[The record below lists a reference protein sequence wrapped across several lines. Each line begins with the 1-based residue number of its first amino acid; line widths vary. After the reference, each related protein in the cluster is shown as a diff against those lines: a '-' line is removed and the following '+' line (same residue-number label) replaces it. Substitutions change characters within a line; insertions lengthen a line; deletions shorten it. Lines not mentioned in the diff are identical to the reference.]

1 MSVPARLMRPSETVD
16 VFLVAGEE
24 SGDRLGA
31 ALMRALR
38 ERTGGQVRFVGVG
51 GREMAAEGVASLY
64 PIEDLPI
71 IGFSA
76 IPRRLPKILRLM
88 RLTVK
93 AVVAKRPHVL
103 VVIDSPGFTQR
114 IARRVRAADP
124 TIAIVQYVSPSVWA
138 WRPGRARAMRAY
150 VDHIL
155 ALLPFEPAV
164 HQRLG
169 GPPCTYVGHPLVD
182 QVRNLRPNF
191 EEARRRLA
199 VPPVLLVLPGSRAGE
214 IERLFGVF
222 SDAVALV
229 RDRLGSLKVV
239 VATVPHLV
247 DPIRTAMARWPLRA
261 RIVVET
267 ADKQAA
273 FRVATAA
280 LAKSGTV
287 TLELALAGVPMV
299 AAYKVTALEY
309 VAVGRGILKR
319 LPSII
324 LTNLLLGENVV
335 PELLQHNCTAEKL
348 AAALLPLFGDTPE
361 RRCQVEAFSRLDAI
375 MGVGSSAPAMRAADV
390 VLAAAGRVAGL
401 R

>member
-1 MSVPARLMRPSETVD
+1 MRPSETVD

-31 ALMRALR
+31 ALIRALR
-38 ERTGGQVRFVGVG
+38 ERTGGQVSFVGVG

-88 RLTVK
+88 RLTVQ

-229 RDRLGSLKVV
+229 RHRLGSLEVV

-361 RRCQVEAFSRLDAI
+361 RHRQIEAFSRLDAI

>member
-1 MSVPARLMRPSETVD
+1 MRPSETVD

-103 VVIDSPGFTQR
+103 VVIDSPAFTQA

-169 GPPCTYVGHPLVD
+169 GPPCTYVGHPLIE

-199 VPPVLLVLPGSRAGE
+199 APPVLLVLPGSRAGE
-214 IERLFGVF
+214 IERLLGVF

-229 RDRLGSLKVV
+229 RDRLESLEVV

-247 DPIRTAMARWPLRA
+247 GPIRTAMARWPLPA
-261 RIVVET
+261 RIVVDP

-273 FRVATAA
+273 FRIATAA

-361 RRCQVEAFSRLDAI
+361 RRRQVEAFSRLDAI
-375 MGVGSSAPAMRAADV
+375 MGLGSSAPALRAADV
-390 VLAAAGRVAGL
+390 VLAAARRVAPA

>member
-1 MSVPARLMRPSETVD
+1 MRPSETVD

-103 VVIDSPGFTQR
+103 VVIDSPGFTQA

-155 ALLPFEPAV
+155 ALLPFEPAA

-169 GPPCTYVGHPLVD
+169 GPPCTYVGHPLVE

-199 VPPVLLVLPGSRAGE
+199 APPVLLVLPGSRAGE

-229 RDRLGSLKVV
+229 RDRLGSLEVV

-299 AAYKVTALEY
+299 TAYKVTALEY
-309 VAVGRGILKR
+309 LAVGRRILKR

-361 RRCQVEAFSRLDAI
+361 RRRQVEAFSRLDAI

>member
-103 VVIDSPGFTQR
+103 VVIDSPGFTQA

-155 ALLPFEPAV
+155 ALLPFEPAA

-169 GPPCTYVGHPLVD
+169 GPPCTYVGHPLVE

-199 VPPVLLVLPGSRAGE
+199 APPVLLVLPGSRAGE

-229 RDRLGSLKVV
+229 RDRLGSLEVV

-299 AAYKVTALEY
+299 TAYKVTALEY
-309 VAVGRGILKR
+309 LAVGRRILKR

-361 RRCQVEAFSRLDAI
+361 RRRQVEAFSRLDAI

>member
-1 MSVPARLMRPSETVD
+1 MRPSETVD

-31 ALMRALR
+31 ALIRALR

-88 RLTVK
+88 RLTVQ

>member
-1 MSVPARLMRPSETVD
+1 MSAPAPPTRPSEIVD

-38 ERTGGQVRFVGVG
+38 ERTGGQVRFAGVG

-64 PIEDLPI
+64 PIADLPI

-150 VDHIL
+150 IDHVL

-169 GPPCTYVGHPLVD
+169 GPPCTYVGHPLVE
-182 QVRNLRPNF
+182 QARNLRPNY

-199 VPPVLLVLPGSRAGE
+199 APPVLLVLPGSRAGE
-214 IERLFGVF
+214 IERLLGVF
-222 SDAVALV
+222 SDAVARV
-229 RDRLGSLKVV
+229 HDRLGSLEVV

-247 DPIRTAMARWPLRA
+247 GPVRTAMARWPLRA
-261 RIVVET
+261 RIVVES

-273 FRVATAA
+273 FRTATVA

-287 TLELALAGVPMV
+287 TLELALAGVPMI

-309 VAVGRGILKR
+309 LAVGRGILKR

-361 RRCQVEAFSRLDAI
+361 RRRQVEAFSRLDAI
-375 MGVGSSAPAMRAADV
+375 MEVGSSVPAMRAADV
-390 VLAAAGRVAGL
+390 VLAAARRAAPA

>member
-1 MSVPARLMRPSETVD
+1 MRPSETVD

-31 ALMRALR
+31 ALIRALR

-51 GREMAAEGVASLY
+51 GREMAEEGVASLY

-88 RLTVK
+88 RLTVQ

-229 RDRLGSLKVV
+229 RHRLGSLEVV

-247 DPIRTAMARWPLRA
+247 GPIRTAMARWPLRA

-361 RRCQVEAFSRLDAI
+361 RHRQIEAFSRLDAI